1 MKKGESNMRYK
12 KIIAV
17 ILMAL
22 LMVGCQKTPDHSAVV
37 NNENG
42 LKEDLIIDPL
52 KEGEKRKTDI
62 PATWKFSEK
71 KSNDRVNISADL
83 PLKNDE
89 IGNLPIYEI
98 KSHEMSTEE
107 LKKLTLYFA
116 DEDKLYAPSVFTK
129 DVYQGIIDRINNN
142 EGAYANLTLAM
153 VYPDIRSALQQAV
166 EIAPENEDDLKNV
179 EIKFD
184 QKIEDPALDKALSWS
199 GASRGANLREKIWFE
214 ADVGEQRSSHIEAE
228 TYKNGLNNESKFIW
242 KEGSS
247 IASSDWLKGMLMHNN
262 YNAESEYKEN
272 FEKLINKYL
281 EYADQGSFNLE
292 QGETQAD
299 QILKDL
305 AIKNVSLSS
314 YEKGLWFPKGA
325 MPDNKGAGLQEDEL
339 WQADLEQAEVGYRYV
354 FSQNIEGL
362 NVEGG
367 KSSSVAEESSKSYA
381 PPFSVETVTIVVTQ
395 SGVKYFG
402 WNNLSEKVATVADN
416 TKLAPFDY
424 IQKQLVNQVFYYYA
438 SQGQPASDTTKYNY
452 SVVDAHLGYTNIPAY
467 EKPENAWLVP
477 AWFFTV
483 RENTDGKDNDDIYFI
498 FDALEGRVI
507 TW

>member
-1 MKKGESNMRYK
+1 M
-12 KIIAV
+12 
-17 ILMAL
+17 
-22 LMVGCQKTPDHSAVV
+22 
-37 NNENG
+37 
-42 LKEDLIIDPL
+42 
-52 KEGEKRKTDI
+52 
-62 PATWKFSEK
+62 
-71 KSNDRVNISADL
+71 
-83 PLKNDE
+83 
-89 IGNLPIYEI
+89 
-98 KSHEMSTEE
+98 
-107 LKKLTLYFA
+107 
-116 DEDKLYAPSVFTK
+116 
-129 DVYQGIIDRINNN
+129 
-142 EGAYANLTLAM
+142 
-153 VYPDIRSALQQAV
+153 
-166 EIAPENEDDLKNV
+166 
-179 EIKFD
+179 
-184 QKIEDPALDKALSWS
+184 
-199 GASRGANLREKIWFE
+199 
-214 ADVGEQRSSHIEAE
+214 
-228 TYKNGLNNESKFIW
+228 
-242 KEGSS
+242 
-247 IASSDWLKGMLMHNN
+247 
-262 YNAESEYKEN
+262 
-272 FEKLINKYL
+272 
-281 EYADQGSFNLE
+281 
-292 QGETQAD
+292 
-299 QILKDL
+299 
-305 AIKNVSLSS
+305 
-314 YEKGLWFPKGA
+314 
-325 MPDNKGAGLQEDEL
+325 
-339 WQADLEQAEVGYRYV
+339 EQAEVGYRYV

>member
-1 MKKGESNMRYK
+1 
-12 KIIAV
+12 
-17 ILMAL
+17 
-22 LMVGCQKTPDHSAVV
+22 
-37 NNENG
+37 
-42 LKEDLIIDPL
+42 
-52 KEGEKRKTDI
+52 
-62 PATWKFSEK
+62 
-71 KSNDRVNISADL
+71 
-83 PLKNDE
+83 
-89 IGNLPIYEI
+89 
-98 KSHEMSTEE
+98 MSTEE

-247 IASSDWLKGMLMHNN
+247 IVSSDWLKGMLMHNN

-281 EYADQGSFNLE
+281 EYVDQGSFNLE

-305 AIKNVSLSS
+305 AIKMCLFLPMRKVCGFQKEPCRIIKELGFKKMS
-314 YEKGLWFPKGA
+314 Y
-325 MPDNKGAGLQEDEL
+325 
-339 WQADLEQAEVGYRYV
+339 
-354 FSQNIEGL
+354 
-362 NVEGG
+362 G
-367 KSSSVAEESSKSYA
+367 KPIWSKQKSV
-381 PPFSVETVTIVVTQ
+381 T
-395 SGVKYFG
+395 GM
-402 WNNLSEKVATVADN
+402 
-416 TKLAPFDY
+416 
-424 IQKQLVNQVFYYYA
+424 
-438 SQGQPASDTTKYNY
+438 
-452 SVVDAHLGYTNIPAY
+452 
-467 EKPENAWLVP
+467 
-477 AWFFTV
+477 FFHKTL
-483 RENTDGKDNDDIYFI
+483 KD
-498 FDALEGRVI
+498 
-507 TW
+507 